1 MSLYIIM
8 SIPSYQFASLQM
20 ENDAKKRV
28 MKRAKKG
35 FETEEQRAIKSGR
48 VVDSIKN
55 VYSTIIANLEMQKS
69 TIVIAEAFIESVAYE
84 AVVYRPPRI
93 NFDDDASLMGD
104 EEDKQERSLGSYLFA
119 TLGKIVSLSSQLV
132 SLVKKL
138 GEEVYATGK
147 PATASIGITKIIS
160 LMEDIDKLYGNWG
173 VSGLAK
179 AISVMATALQNSK
192 TYPPQLDGLLQLWE
206 ENNMSARDILEKI
219 QSNQYTTSFES
230 INIPSKTKNPVRRAN
245 IARGEEKRDYT
256 SKEYKL
262 LLQLRQKGLLSGDD
276 FTSVYSGE
284 DGDDSTISTFGTL
297 SSASSSDS
305 DARRV
310 LYTDSD
316 SDDESGAYA
325 DARRRARREADRN
338 VFGRVP
344 DSDDDTVSAWS
355 GQSYYADLKSLPS
368 VHTEYRHMPSN
379 YFDDDST
386 ISSGSGLLY
395 TLPSKRTS
403 RPLRYY

>member
-1 MSLYIIM
+1 M

-69 TIVIAEAFIESVAYE
+69 TIVIAEAYIKSVAYE
-84 AVVYRPPRI
+84 AVIYRTQQM
-93 NFDDDASLMGD
+93 NFDEDASLIDNEGD
-104 EEDKQERSLGSYLFA
+104 NKQERSLGSYLFA

-147 PATASIGITKIIS
+147 PATPSIGITKIIT
-160 LMEDIDKLYGNWG
+160 LMEDVDKLYGNWG
-173 VSGLAK
+173 VSGIAK
-179 AISVMATALQNSK
+179 SISVMAIALQNSN

-219 QSNQYTTSFES
+219 QSNQYTTSLES

-284 DGDDSTISTFGTL
+284 DGDDSTISTFGTF
-297 SSASSSDS
+297 SSATSSYSGDS
-305 DARRV
+305 D
-310 LYTDSD
+310 DEFSD

-325 DARRRARREADRN
+325 DARRRARRDADRS

-368 VHTEYRHMPSN
+368 VHTEYRN